1 VPDSKQLPDAASLAP
16 HTTLSHY
23 RILCKIGSGGM
34 GDVYK
39 ALDTRLGREVA
50 LKVLRPELV
59 HDPEKLRRFAQ
70 EAKAASALN
79 HPAIVAIYDVASG
92 VPVSTGGA
100 SSPPMQYIAMEYV
113 EGPSLREYLG
123 DNVAL
128 PRVLELVARVADG
141 MAKAHSGGVIHRDLK
156 PDNIVL
162 TADLQPKIVDFGL
175 AKLSQPELLFSHSG
189 DGGPTLTLPQS
200 REGAVMG
207 TVGYM
212 SPEQVQGHTVDHRSD
227 VFSLGCIL
235 FEAVTHRPAF
245 DGASAIDILHQ
256 IVNTEAPS
264 VVSLNPDAPADLDR
278 IVRRCL
284 AKDPEERYQ
293 SIKEVAIELRHL
305 GSSRN
310 EQPDSRKPRRSFV
323 AVAGAIL
330 GIAAIAAIAAVA
342 AYLALYRGKAEVLP
356 QYRFTPFSTEA
367 EYEGFPAWSPD
378 GKSIAYVAAVDGVL
392 QVFVKGIDAAQATQ
406 ITTAVA
412 DCRAPFWDPR
422 GNRIFY
428 ISLAGD
434 RDTLWS
440 VGVGGGAPEVFL
452 TNVNAAAISPDRGM
466 LAVLRETSEQG
477 NFALSLWTASPPGAE
492 PKRHRMPAHRSQY
505 FASGFL
511 RFSPDSTKI
520 GLWAA
525 GRHSNPSKEETRDF
539 WIVPRDGRE
548 PYIVLPSLTTAPR
561 PYPFDWLPD
570 SRHIIFG
577 ADSIT
582 DTPGMHLYSADTATG
597 EVEPLTRTVSNE
609 YYPSVSPDGSRIVY
623 SSEEVDFDLVRV
635 PIDGSSPAPFLATS
649 QSEKDPVWSPTKDE
663 YAYITNRSG
672 TAEIWLASGNG
683 EWRRPI
689 ATAHSFDT
697 ATFLLANLAYSPDG
711 QRVAFQRRDVRNYH
725 IWISPVAGGPAVGL
739 SDNVRQYEDS
749 PTWSPD
755 GNWIAFV
762 LSQEPQTE
770 FALARLKV
778 GGGSQIEI
786 IKRGIV
792 FPSNPKWSPHG
803 DWITVDLPDGFAIV
817 SPDGSKTRIL
827 SEQSWIVHTW
837 SPDGASIYGIR
848 SNDARH
854 LVMARIDVASLKET
868 VIADLGPSAAMIT
881 PVEGFTAAAD
891 GKSFLT
897 SLPHLKGDLWMVEG
911 YGSPKATLLTRL
923 RSLF

>member
-1 VPDSKQLPDAASLAP
+1 MSAQLQDAASLP
-16 HTTLSHY
+16 TNTTLAHY
-23 RILCKIGSGGM
+23 RIVGRIGSGGM
-34 GDVYK
+34 GEVYK
-39 ALDTRLGREVA
+39 AVDSRLGREVA

-92 VPVSTGGA
+92 VP
-100 SSPPMQYIAMEYV
+100 SSSSSSAPMQYIAMEYV
-113 EGPSLREYLG
+113 DGPSLREFLD
-123 DNVAL
+123 DNVPL
-128 PRVLELVARVADG
+128 PKLLELIARVADG
-141 MAKAHSGGVIHRDLK
+141 MAKAHNAGVIHRDLK

-162 TADLQPKIVDFGL
+162 TADRQPKIVDFGL
-175 AKLSQPELLFSHSG
+175 AKLSQPDLLFSNLG
-189 DGGPTLTLPQS
+189 DGVPTLTLPQS

-212 SPEQVQGHTVDHRSD
+212 SPEQVQGRTVDQRTD

-235 FEAVTHRPAF
+235 FEAVTHRTAF
-245 DGASAIDILHQ
+245 DGRSAIDIRHQ
-256 IVNTEAPS
+256 IINVDPPS
-264 VVSLNPDAPADLDR
+264 ITSMNPDAPEDLDR

-284 AKDPEERYQ
+284 AKDPEDRYQ

-305 GSSRN
+305 GPTRDEHADISRSKRWRIALVSALGLSVVGALGARFAAGR
-310 EQPDSRKPRRSFV
+310 DKPAS
-323 AVAGAIL
+323 
-330 GIAAIAAIAAVA
+330 
-342 AYLALYRGKAEVLP
+342 LP
-356 QYRFTPFSTEA
+356 AYRFTPFSTEA

-452 TNVNAAAISPDRGM
+452 TNVYAAAISPDRRT
-466 LAVLRETSEQG
+466 LAIVRETSEQG
-477 NFALSLWTASPPGAE
+477 NFALSLWIASPPDAT
-492 PKRHRMPAHRSQY
+492 PKRRPLPSTRSQY
-505 FASGFL
+505 IASGFL
-511 RFSPDSTKI
+511 RFSPDGTKI

-525 GRHSNPSKEETRDF
+525 NRVSNPSNYETRDF
-539 WIVPRDGRE
+539 WIVPRDGGE
-548 PYIVLPSLTTAPR
+548 PYIALPSLSVAPR

-570 SRHIIFG
+570 SRHILFG
-577 ADSIT
+577 ADFMS
-582 DTPGMHLYSADTATG
+582 DTPGMHLYSGDTATG
-597 EVEPLTRTVSNE
+597 KVEPLTRTAGNE

-623 SSEEVDFDLVRV
+623 SSEEVDFDLIR
-635 PIDGSSPAPFLATS
+635 IAADGSPPTPFLATS

-689 ATAHSFDT
+689 ATAQSFDGP
-697 ATFLLANLAYSPDG
+697 TFLLANLAYSPDG
-711 QRVAFQRRDVRNYH
+711 QRVAYQRRGVHNYH
-725 IWISPVAGGPAVGL
+725 IWISPVAGGPAVEL
-739 SDNVRQYEDS
+739 SENLSQYEDS

-762 LSQEPQTE
+762 MSHSPGTD
-770 FALARLKV
+770 FSLARMKV
-778 GGGSQIEI
+778 GAGSQIEI
-786 IKRGIV
+786 IRKGII
-792 FPSNPKWSPHG
+792 FPSNPQWSPRG
-803 DWITVDLPDGFAIV
+803 DWITVDQPDGFSIV

-827 SEQSWIVHTW
+827 SEHSWIVHTW
-837 SPDGASIYGIR
+837 ARDGASIYGIR
-848 SNDARH
+848 SNDDRH
-854 LVMARIDVASLKET
+854 LVMARIDVATGTET
-868 VIADLGPSAAMIT
+868 VITDLGTSAAMIT
-881 PVEGFTAAAD
+881 PVEGLTSAGD

-897 SLPHLKGDLWMVEG
+897 SLPHLKGDLWMIDG
-911 YGSPKATLLTRL
+911 YEAPKNTLLTRI
-923 RSLF
+923 RSRF